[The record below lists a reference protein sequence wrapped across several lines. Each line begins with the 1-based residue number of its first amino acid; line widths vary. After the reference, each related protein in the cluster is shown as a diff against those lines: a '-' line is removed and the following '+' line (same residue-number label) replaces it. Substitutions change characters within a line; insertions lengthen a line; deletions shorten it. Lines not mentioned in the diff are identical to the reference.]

1 MKGNTMN
8 DPKNW
13 STEVR
18 LRGDELSLLLDA
30 LEELGDA
37 CSFEGADL
45 SKEIN
50 ALARKLTAKWEAN
63 A

>member
-1 MKGNTMN
+1 MKN

-13 STEVR
+13 SVDVR
-18 LRGDELSLLLDA
+18 LRGDELSLILDA

-37 CSFEGADL
+37 YNFEGVG
-45 SKEIN
+45 SVKELN
-50 ALARKLTAKWEAN
+50 ELVRKLTAKWEAN